1 MGSTAIWNM
10 TFAGNTVT
18 AWAVA
23 LSILLVT
30 MVSLRLLTRLIARQ
44 VRRLAK
50 GTTNSLDD
58 LVGDLVERTNVL
70 FVGVMALWAASYA
83 LVLTPRAT
91 QALRVLLVFAFL
103 IQAAVWVS
111 AVADHFL
118 SSYRKRVQAEDP
130 GVATAMGAVRFL
142 VRVAVWGVV
151 LLIALDTLGVDITTL
166 IAGLGVGG
174 IAVAL
179 AVQNVLG
186 DLFASLAIVLDKPFV
201 VGDFIDVGGHLGVV
215 ENVGLKTTRVRSLS
229 GEELVIAN
237 SDLLSS
243 RIRNYKRMSQRRAL
257 FAIGVVYGTPS
268 DKLRRIPELIR
279 KAVESRDNAR
289 FDRSHFKSF
298 GDSALVFET
307 VYFMTVPDYN
317 SYMDT
322 QQAINLELYQRFEA
336 EEIEFAYP
344 TQTLFLKHELATV
357 AGPAGVG
364 TPEAPPA
371 TYQARAEQP

>member
-1 MGSTAIWNM
+1 MWNM
-10 TFAGNTVT
+10 TFGGNTVA
-18 AWAVA
+18 AWTVA
-23 LSILLVT
+23 LSILLMTLVT
-30 MVSLRLLTRLIARQ
+30 LRLLTRLIGRQ
-44 VRRLAK
+44 VRKLAR
-50 GTTNSLDD
+50 GTANALDE
-58 LVGDLVERTNVL
+58 LVGDLVDRTNVL
-70 FVGVMALWAASYA
+70 FLGVAALWAASYA

-91 QALRVLLVFAFL
+91 QGLRILLVFAVL

-118 SSYRKRVQAEDP
+118 TSYRRRVEAEDP
-130 GVATAMGAVRFL
+130 GVATAMGAVMFL
-142 VRVAVWGVV
+142 VRVTVWGAV

-201 VGDFIDVGGHLGVV
+201 VGDFIDMGGHVGVV

-237 SDLLSS
+237 SDLLTS

-257 FAIGVVYGTPS
+257 FEIGVVYGTPS

-279 KAVESRDNAR
+279 KAVESCDNTR

-298 GDSALVFET
+298 GDSALLFET

-317 SYMDT
+317 AYMDT

-336 EEIEFAYP
+336 EDIEFAYP
-344 TQTLFLKHELATV
+344 TQTLFLKPETAAAT
-357 AGPAGVG
+357 A
-364 TPEAPPA
+364 
-371 TYQARAEQP
+371 

>member
-1 MGSTAIWNM
+1 MGSTAVWNI

-18 AWAVA
+18 AWTVA
-23 LSILLVT
+23 LGVLLLTIVA
-30 MVSLRLLTRLIARQ
+30 LRLMTRLIGRQ

-50 GTTNSLDD
+50 GTANSLDD
-58 LVGDLVERTNVL
+58 LIGDLIDRTNVL
-70 FVGVMALWAASYA
+70 FLTVVALWVASYA
-83 LVLTPRAT
+83 LALPPRAA
-91 QALRVLLVFAFL
+91 QALRVLLVFAVL

-118 SSYRKRVQAEDP
+118 TSYRRRVQSDDP
-130 GVATAMGAVRFL
+130 GVATAMGAVSFL
-142 VRVAVWGVV
+142 VRVAVWAVV

-201 VGDFIDVGGHLGVV
+201 VGDFIDTGGEHVGVV

-257 FAIGVVYGTPS
+257 FEIGVVYGTPS

-279 KAVESRDNAR
+279 KAVESRDNTR

-317 SYMDT
+317 AYMDT

-344 TQTLFLKHELATV
+344 TQTLFLKSEPAAATV
-357 AGPAGVG
+357 ATAG
-364 TPEAPPA
+364 
-371 TYQARAEQP
+371 

>member
-10 TFAGNTVT
+10 TFAGNTVA
-18 AWAVA
+18 AWTVA
-23 LSILLVT
+23 LSILLV
-30 MVSLRLLTRLIARQ
+30 MIVSLRLLTRLVGRQ
-44 VRRLAK
+44 IQRLAR
-50 GTTNSLDD
+50 GTTNTLDD
-58 LVGDLVERTNVL
+58 LVGHLVDSTNVL
-70 FVGVMALWAASYA
+70 FFGVIALWTASYA
-83 LVLTPRAT
+83 LVLAPRAT
-91 QALRVLLVFAFL
+91 QALRVLLVFAVL
-103 IQAAVWVS
+103 IQAAVWIS

-118 SSYRKRVQAEDP
+118 TSYRRRMQAEDP
-130 GVATAMGAVRFL
+130 GVATAMGAVMFL
-142 VRVAVWGVV
+142 VRVAVWGAV

-201 VGDFIDVGGHLGVV
+201 VGDSIDMGGHAGVV

-237 SDLLSS
+237 SDLLTS

-257 FAIGVVYGTPS
+257 FEIGVVYGTPS

-279 KAVESRDNAR
+279 RAVESCDNTR
-289 FDRSHFKSF
+289 FDRSHFKAF
-298 GDSALVFET
+298 GDSALLFET

-317 SYMDT
+317 AYMDT

-336 EEIEFAYP
+336 EDIEFAYP
-344 TQTLFLKHELATV
+344 TQTLFLKSETV
-357 AGPAGVG
+357 A
-364 TPEAPPA
+364 A
-371 TYQARAEQP
+371 TA

>member
-1 MGSTAIWNM
+1 MGGTAIWSM

-18 AWAVA
+18 AWVAALGVFAMAIVA
-23 LSILLVT
+23 LRV
-30 MVSLRLLTRLIARQ
+30 LTRLIGRQ
-44 VRRLAK
+44 IRRLAK
-50 GTTNSLDD
+50 GTANSLDD
-58 LVGDLVERTNVL
+58 LIGDLVDRTNVIFL
-70 FVGVMALWAASYA
+70 SVVALWAASYA
-83 LVLTPRAT
+83 LVLPARAA
-91 QALRVLLVFAFL
+91 QALRVLLVFGVL

-111 AVADHFL
+111 SVADHFL
-118 SSYRKRVQAEDP
+118 TGYRRRVQSDDP
-130 GVATAMGAVRFL
+130 GVATAMGAVGFL
-142 VRVAVWGVV
+142 MRVAVWGVV

-201 VGDFIDVGGHLGVV
+201 VGDFIDVGEHKGVV

-257 FAIGVVYGTPS
+257 FEIGVVYGTPS

-279 KAVESRDNAR
+279 KAVESRDNTR

-307 VYFMTVPDYN
+307 VYYMTVPDYN
-317 SYMDT
+317 AYMDT

-344 TQTLFLKHELATV
+344 TQTLFLKPEPAAAAV
-357 AGPAGVG
+357 GAGG
-364 TPEAPPA
+364 
-371 TYQARAEQP
+371 